1 MSYRSGSS
9 ASRSATDSLSTTRS
23 TPTLATTPVPD
34 TTRRRPR
41 TARTSTDYSNS
52 ETICAISEAPGISS
66 TVGLSFVNVT
76 TSEAVLCQFTDTQ
89 TYARTCHKLMVH
101 EPTEVLYMAQAA
113 DSKLV
118 SIISENLDVDNGG
131 PVGTKLDR
139 RYWSESSGY
148 DYLQRL
154 AFPDD
159 LASLKLA
166 LAGNHLAI
174 CCFSAV
180 LKFADMALQKTFA
193 PQTLRIKFETA
204 EGSMVI
210 DLATIASLEL
220 VQNIEHAKSK
230 DCLYGLLNETLT
242 PMGARLLRSNI
253 LQPSTDHEKIRKR
266 HEAVGELIS
275 KHDMLFAIRS
285 ALKSFVDTDRVLAA
299 LVVIQTK
306 QGIQYAEQAVNNVL
320 MLKTFVDSAKPL
332 WQALTGAGSEE
343 LDEIRQ
349 ERSRSITILCD
360 PASYSEIDAMIRH
373 SLNPDVSHSTK
384 PIELRNQR
392 VYAVQAGVNELLDV
406 ARQTYSEISQ
416 DVFDMMEELKNAQE
430 IDLELKF
437 EPGRQFYIRFRA
449 VQVEDKSMPEAF
461 VNVYRKNKWIECQ
474 TLELIKMNQKIKD
487 AHNEVISLS
496 DHAVQELI
504 EAVRTKIH
512 PLFKIS
518 EAIAMLDMLS
528 GFAQMASSNEYVQP
542 ELLDTLAVKAG
553 RHPIREKS
561 QMDRY
566 VPNDMYATEQSRF
579 QVITGCNMSGKSTY
593 IRSIA
598 LMAVMAQIGC
608 FVPATYAS
616 FPVTSQMFARVST
629 DDSIEANVST
639 FASEMRELAFILR
652 NVSAHSI
659 VLIDELGR
667 GTSTTDG
674 LAIAIAIAEELIQS
688 KALVWFV
695 THFRDLPRILAERA
709 GVVNLHLAVDIN
721 ADASKLKMRYQVAQ
735 GYEEERFYGLALARV
750 LDLPVSVVDTATRV
764 SHALHERNEARKR
777 SCRALVSARRSKLLL
792 NLREQLSQARESCRS
807 AGSDPAQLRAW
818 LARLQVDFSVR
829 MRALE
834 AEAEGE
840 TSDTDSHNH
849 VSGTEDVD
857 VVVIGDDDEEENGDD
872 VHVEVE
878 DIQDT

>member
-285 ALKSFVDTDRVLAA
+285 ARSDTD
-299 LVVIQTK
+299 K
-306 QGIQYAEQAVNNVL
+306 
-320 MLKTFVDSAKPL
+320 
-332 WQALTGAGSEE
+332 AG
-343 LDEIRQ
+343 DP
-349 ERSRSITILCD
+349 LCD

-616 FPVTSQMFARVST
+616 FPVTSQMFARVAT

-818 LARLQVDFSVR
+818 LARLQVEFSVR

>member
-1 MSYRSGSS
+1 
-9 ASRSATDSLSTTRS
+9 
-23 TPTLATTPVPD
+23 
-34 TTRRRPR
+34 
-41 TARTSTDYSNS
+41 
-52 ETICAISEAPGISS
+52 
-66 TVGLSFVNVT
+66 
-76 TSEAVLCQFTDTQ
+76 
-89 TYARTCHKLMVH
+89 MVH

-159 LASLKLA
+159 LASLRLA

-220 VQNIEHAKSK
+220 VQNIQHAKSN

-275 KHDMLFAIRS
+275 KHDMRFALRS
-285 ALKSFVDTDRVLAA
+285 ARSDTD
-299 LVVIQTK
+299 K
-306 QGIQYAEQAVNNVL
+306 
-320 MLKTFVDSAKPL
+320 
-332 WQALTGAGSEE
+332 AG
-343 LDEIRQ
+343 DP
-349 ERSRSITILCD
+349 LCD

-437 EPGRQFYIRFRA
+437 EPGRQFYIRFPA

-528 GFAQMASSNEYVQP
+528 GFAQMARSNEYVQP

-579 QVITGCNMSGKSTY
+579 QIITGCNMSGKSTY

-616 FPVTSQMFARVST
+616 FPVTSQLFARVST

-639 FASEMRELAFILR
+639 FASEMREVAFILR

-667 GTSTTDG
+667 GTGTTDG

-750 LDLPVSVVDTATRV
+750 LDLPVSVVDTATGV

-792 NLREQLSQARESCRS
+792 NLREQLSQARESCWS

-818 LARLQVDFSVR
+818 LARLQVEFSVR

-857 VVVIGDDDEEENGDD
+857 VVVIGDDDEEEIGDD
-872 VHVEVE
+872 VHV
-878 DIQDT
+878 